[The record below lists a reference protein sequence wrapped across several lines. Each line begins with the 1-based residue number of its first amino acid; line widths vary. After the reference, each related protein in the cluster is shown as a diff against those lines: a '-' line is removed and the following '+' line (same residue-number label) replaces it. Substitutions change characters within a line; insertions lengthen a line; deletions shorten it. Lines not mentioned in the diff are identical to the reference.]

1 MDCAFD
7 KDMSVERV
15 YAEDLAESIMRYLD
29 PNDTDFV
36 KKFPNRSKFIKEL
49 LGVEPGENWTYRK

>member
-7 KDMSVERV
+7 KDMPTRRV

-29 PNDTDFV
+29 PYDTEFV
-36 KKFPNRSKFIKEL
+36 KKFPNRAKFIKEL
-49 LGVEPGENWTYRK
+49 LGVEPGENRSYRK